1 MLSDIGKCVCTDP
14 LEANILSKFT
24 LKLKTIWK
32 KEELPT
38 FPSAWPCKYEFP
50 RPIVTSSLQL
60 WPTNYKEHSDVK
72 VQMQL
77 FGNKYGMLCCRKRKG
92 ENKREGVGGLME
104 RLFFVLLFCFSEIG
118 PKFTETLNMSGP
130 KWYSWQPQQIT

>member
-1 MLSDIGKCVCTDP
+1 MSMLSDIGKYVCTDP
-14 LEANILSKFT
+14 LEANILSKFI

-92 ENKREGVGGLME
+92 EKKGRE
-104 RLFFVLLFCFSEIG
+104 
-118 PKFTETLNMSGP
+118 
-130 KWYSWQPQQIT
+130 

>member
-1 MLSDIGKCVCTDP
+1 MCLYRP

-72 VQMQL
+72 VQLQL

-104 RLFFVLLFCFSEIG
+104 RLFLFYCFVFLKLVQN
-118 PKFTETLNMSGP
+118 L
-130 KWYSWQPQQIT
+130 QRH